1 MNGVYIINVH
11 VYFYAGTMKKWC
23 EEGTIELTLTRVHMV
38 GPPGSGKTCTQCLLL
53 NKDPPKHDPRPTTDH
68 QPPSNSHTLS
78 DHTPPAHVITDMPSD
93 HTPSLLSKSITKST
107 PIACKAVKAL
117 RVSINN
123 DDEIWEAV
131 SRNDLLERL
140 ASDLKRI
147 KNELDCKVSQQKK
160 PRLKSS
166 GLPSLSSQESGSD
179 GASAASE
186 ESSQVEFSAENHDSE
201 EAEHGN
207 SEEAEHSD
215 SEEAVHSNSEEAE
228 HGNSEEA
235 VHSDSEDVAQHYDS
249 GSILKKIVTLIPEA
263 KAQLSDK
270 WVYIVDSGGQPAYQE
285 LLPLFTRAASLNIIT
300 IDLSKNLDDK
310 FKFTYRINGKEF
322 ECDEKMKYSNRELF
336 KFAVSSDTLRKPLNL
351 SYEVTKLPQHSMN
364 FVVGTHYDILVK
376 EFGEI
381 MAKKKVLQMSE
392 ELMSPLTLM
401 PYLTNYIISNVQ
413 SNSMI
418 VPVNTLV
425 TNSKER
431 AQASKIL
438 LNTISDR
445 VEVSLTVKLPIRCI
459 TFELFLESKAESKG
473 FLTRN
478 EAVEE
483 GKKLY
488 MSEAD
493 VDEALAY
500 LHNCTIILYYP
511 EVEPKLVFFD
521 PQRILDVLSH
531 LLALTY
537 VDNRSAQSFAMG
549 IEQKEIVNL
558 KNRGYFQEVLLKK
571 FTEAFYEEFQPRY
584 FINLLKHLHIIAEFE
599 YSNGEVCYFLPSVLP
614 AYDNSFNTKASVKPL
629 LFVWIKYLE
638 IESCVAVP
646 VPQGIFHLIVVQLLT
661 QKEYKVQF
669 PSSLT
674 YHCKY
679 RDAIM
684 LWIFFNR
691 KRYTLQIINCSTHIE
706 VHFIGNGSEVYSPQV
721 CELLTT
727 AVNKSSDSISVKH
740 DHVYAFPCLNASTSG
755 TNENEKCY
763 CIVDD
768 EEKIANC
775 TLCPCPANI
784 SEEDRSYWCWFGMD
798 YDSPVVSS
806 GNQLF

>member
-11 VYFYAGTMKKWC
+11 VYFYAGAMKKWC

-68 QPPSNSHTLS
+68 QPPSNFHTLS

-93 HTPSLLSKSITKST
+93 HTPSSLLSKSITKST

-140 ASDLKRI
+140 ASDLKRS
-147 KNELDCKVSQQKK
+147 KNELDRKVSQQKK

-166 GLPSLSSQESGSD
+166 GLMPSLSYQESGSD

-201 EAEHGN
+201 EAEHSNSEEAEHSNSEEAEHGN
-207 SEEAEHSD
+207 SEEAEHSDSEEAEHSD

-228 HGNSEEA
+228 HGNSEEAEHSDSEEAEHSDSEEA

-300 IDLSKNLDDK
+300 INLSKNLDDK

-351 SYEVTKLPQHSMN
+351 SYEVTKSPKHSMN

-413 SNSMI
+413 SNFII
-418 VPVNTLV
+418 VPVDTLV
-425 TNSKER
+425 TNSEER
-431 AQASKIL
+431 AKVSKIL
-438 LNTISDR
+438 TNTISDR

-459 TFELFLESKAESKG
+459 TFELFLE
-473 FLTRN
+473 
-478 EAVEE
+478 
-483 GKKLY
+483 
-488 MSEAD
+488 
-493 VDEALAY
+493 
-500 LHNCTIILYYP
+500 
-511 EVEPKLVFFD
+511 
-521 PQRILDVLSH
+521 
-531 LLALTY
+531 
-537 VDNRSAQSFAMG
+537 
-549 IEQKEIVNL
+549 L
-558 KNRGYFQEVLLKK
+558 K
-571 FTEAFYEEFQPRY
+571 
-584 FINLLKHLHIIAEFE
+584 
-599 YSNGEVCYFLPSVLP
+599 
-614 AYDNSFNTKASVKPL
+614 
-629 LFVWIKYLE
+629 
-638 IESCVAVP
+638 
-646 VPQGIFHLIVVQLLT
+646 
-661 QKEYKVQF
+661 
-669 PSSLT
+669 
-674 YHCKY
+674 
-679 RDAIM
+679 
-684 LWIFFNR
+684 
-691 KRYTLQIINCSTHIE
+691 
-706 VHFIGNGSEVYSPQV
+706 
-721 CELLTT
+721 
-727 AVNKSSDSISVKH
+727 
-740 DHVYAFPCLNASTSG
+740 
-755 TNENEKCY
+755 
-763 CIVDD
+763 
-768 EEKIANC
+768 
-775 TLCPCPANI
+775 
-784 SEEDRSYWCWFGMD
+784 
-798 YDSPVVSS
+798 
-806 GNQLF
+806 

>member
-1 MNGVYIINVH
+1 MH
-11 VYFYAGTMKKWC
+11 TFTGTMKKWC

-68 QPPSNSHTLS
+68 QPPSDPHTLS

-93 HTPSLLSKSITKST
+93 HTPSSPLSKSITKST

-117 RVSINN
+117 RVSIND

-131 SRNDLLERL
+131 SRNEILERL
-140 ASDLKRI
+140 ASDLKRS
-147 KNELDCKVSQQKK
+147 KNELDRKISQQKNFST
-160 PRLKSS
+160 RLS
-166 GLPSLSSQESGSD
+166 SLSSQESGSA
-179 GASAASE
+179 GASAAGE
-186 ESSQVEFSAENHDSE
+186 ESSQVQFSTENHESR
-201 EAEHGN
+201 G
-207 SEEAEHSD
+207 AEHSD
-215 SEEAVHSNSEEAE
+215 SE
-228 HGNSEEA
+228 
-235 VHSDSEDVAQHYDS
+235 DVF
-249 GSILKKIVTLIPEA
+249 GSILKKIVNLIPEA

-300 IDLSKNLDDK
+300 IDLSKNLDEK

-322 ECDEKMKYSNRELF
+322 KCDEKMKYSNRELF
-336 KFAVSSDTLRKPLNL
+336 KFIVSSTTLRKPLNL
-351 SYEVTKLPQHSMN
+351 SYEVTKPPQHSMN

-376 EFGEI
+376 KFGEI
-381 MAKKKVLQMSE
+381 RAVEKVLQMSE
-392 ELMSPLTLM
+392 ELMSPRTLM

-445 VEVSLTVKLPIRCI
+445 VEVSLTVKLPIRCF
-459 TFELFLESKAESKG
+459 TFELYLESKAESKG
-473 FLTRN
+473 FLTRS
-478 EAVEE
+478 EAVQE

-500 LHNCTIILYYP
+500 LHNCTITLYYP
-511 EVEPKLVFFD
+511 EVEPKLVFCD

-537 VDNRSAQSFAMG
+537 VDNRSAQSFAKG

-558 KNRGYFQEVLLKK
+558 KDRGHFQEALLKK
-571 FTEAFYEEFQPRY
+571 FTEAFSEEFQPKY
-584 FINLLKHLHIIAEFE
+584 FINLLKHLHIIAELE

-614 AYDNSFNTKASVKPL
+614 AYDNSFNTTASVKPL
-629 LFVWIKYLE
+629 LFVWIKNTE
-638 IESCVAVP
+638 MESCLAVP
-646 VPQGIFHLIVVQLLT
+646 VPQGIFHLLIVRLLT

-669 PSSLT
+669 PIR
-674 YHCKY
+674 HRMY

-684 LWIFFNR
+684 LWISINK

-706 VHFIGNGSEVYSPQV
+706 VHFIGVGSEVYSPQIR
-721 CELLTT
+721 ELLTT
-727 AVNKSSDSISVKH
+727 AVNKSSDSINVKH
-740 DHVYAFPCLNASTSG
+740 NYVYAFPCLNASTSN
-755 TNENEKCY
+755 TNESEKCY

-768 EEKIANC
+768 DEKRIVNC
-775 TLCPCPANI
+775 TLCLDPVNI
-784 SEEDRSYWCWFGMD
+784 SEDDRSYWCWFGVD
-798 YDSPVVSS
+798 YDSQVVSS
-806 GNQLF
+806 SKQFLS

>member
-1 MNGVYIINVH
+1 
-11 VYFYAGTMKKWC
+11 MKKWC
-23 EEGTIELTLTRVHMV
+23 EEGTIELTLTRVHMI

-53 NKDPPKHDPRPTTDH
+53 NKDPPKHDPKPTTDH
-68 QPPSNSHTLS
+68 QPPSDPHTLS
-78 DHTPPAHVITDMPSD
+78 DHTPTAHVITDMSSEHAFNSP
-93 HTPSLLSKSITKST
+93 LSKSITKST

-140 ASDLKRI
+140 ASDLKRS
-147 KNELDCKVSQQKK
+147 KNELDRKVSQQKK

-166 GLPSLSSQESGSD
+166 GLPSLSSQLESGSA
-179 GASAASE
+179 GASAVDE
-186 ESSQVEFSAENHDSE
+186 ESSQVEFLTENHESRG
-201 EAEHGN
+201 AE
-207 SEEAEHSD
+207 
-215 SEEAVHSNSEEAE
+215 
-228 HGNSEEA
+228 
-235 VHSDSEDVAQHYDS
+235 HSDSEDVAQHYDS
-249 GSILKKIVTLIPEA
+249 GSILNKIVTLIPEA

-300 IDLSKNLDDK
+300 IDLSKNLDNK

-351 SYEVTKLPQHSMN
+351 SYEVTKSPQHSMN
-364 FVVGTHYDILVK
+364 FVVGTHYDILVE

-381 MAKKKVLQMSE
+381 MAEEIVLQMSE
-392 ELMSPLTLM
+392 ELMSPQTLM
-401 PYLTNYIISNVQ
+401 PYLTNYIISNIQ

-418 VPVNTLV
+418 VPVDTLL
-425 TNSKER
+425 TNSEER
-431 AQASKIL
+431 AKTSKIL
-438 LNTISDR
+438 TNTISDR
-445 VEVSLTVKLPIRCI
+445 VEVSLTVKLPICCF
-459 TFELFLESKAESKG
+459 TFELYLENKAENKG
-473 FLTRN
+473 FVTRI
-478 EAVEE
+478 EAVQE

-493 VDEALAY
+493 VNEALAY

-511 EVEPKLVFFD
+511 EVEPKLVFCD

-537 VDNRSAQSFAMG
+537 VDYQSAQSFAMG

-558 KNRGYFQEVLLKK
+558 KDRGYFQEALLKK
-571 FTEAFYEEFQPRY
+571 FTEAFSEEFQPRY

-614 AYDNSFNTKASVKPL
+614 AYDNSFNTTASIKPL

-638 IESCVAVP
+638 IESCVSVP

-679 RDAIM
+679 RDAVM
-684 LWIFFNR
+684 LWIFFNK

-721 CELLTT
+721 RELLTT

-740 DHVYAFPCLNASTSG
+740 DHVYAFPCLNTSTSG
-755 TNENEKCY
+755 TNEKCY

-768 EEKIANC
+768 EERIANC

-784 SEEDRSYWCWFGMD
+784 SEDDRSYWCWFGMD
-798 YDSPVVSS
+798 YDSPVVNS

>member
-1 MNGVYIINVH
+1 MNGVYIISVH
-11 VYFYAGTMKKWC
+11 VYFYTGTMKKWC

-78 DHTPPAHVITDMPSD
+78 DHISAAHVIADMPSD
-93 HTPSLLSKSITKST
+93 HTPSSPLSKSITKST

-123 DDEIWEAV
+123 DDEIWEAA

-140 ASDLKRI
+140 ASDLKRS
-147 KNELDCKVSQQKK
+147 KNELDHEVSQQKK
-160 PRLKSS
+160 RRLKSS
-166 GLPSLSSQESGSD
+166 GLPSLLSQLESGSA
-179 GASAASE
+179 GASAAGE
-186 ESSQVEFSAENHDSE
+186 ESSQVEFSAENNSGE
-201 EAEHGN
+201 E
-207 SEEAEHSD
+207 EHS
-215 SEEAVHSNSEEAE
+215 NL
-228 HGNSEEA
+228 
-235 VHSDSEDVAQHYDS
+235 
-249 GSILKKIVTLIPEA
+249 LKEIVNLIPEA

-300 IDLSKNLDDK
+300 IDLSKNLDEK
-310 FKFTYRINGKEF
+310 FKFMYRINGKEF
-322 ECDEKMKYSNRELF
+322 KCDEKMEYSNRELF
-336 KFAVSSDTLRKPLNL
+336 KFIVSSTTLRKPLNL
-351 SYEVTKLPQHSMN
+351 SYEVTKSPQHSMN

-376 EFGEI
+376 KFGEI
-381 MAKKKVLQMSE
+381 MAEKKVLQMSE
-392 ELMSPLTLM
+392 ELMSPRTLM

-413 SNSMI
+413 SNSMT
-418 VPVNTLV
+418 VPVNTLL
-425 TNSKER
+425 TNSEER

-438 LNTISDR
+438 TNTISDC
-445 VEVSLTVKLPIRCI
+445 VEVSLTVKLPIRCF
-459 TFELFLESKAESKG
+459 TFELYLESKAESKA

-478 EAVEE
+478 EAVQE

-511 EVEPKLVFFD
+511 EVEPKLVFCD
-521 PQRILDVLSH
+521 PQRILDILSH

-537 VDNRSAQSFAMG
+537 VDNRSAQSFAKG

-558 KNRGYFQEVLLKK
+558 KNRGHFQEALLKK
-571 FTEAFYEEFQPRY
+571 FTEVFSEEFQPKY
-584 FINLLKHLHIIAEFE
+584 FINLLKHLHIIAELE

-614 AYDNSFNTKASVKPL
+614 AYDNSFNTTASVKPL
-629 LFVWIKYLE
+629 LFVWIKNTE
-638 IESCVAVP
+638 MESCLAVP
-646 VPQGIFHLIVVQLLT
+646 VPQGIFHLLIVRLLT

-669 PSSLT
+669 PIR
-674 YHCKY
+674 HRMY

-684 LWIFFNR
+684 LWISINK

-706 VHFIGNGSEVYSPQV
+706 VHFIGVGSEVYSPQIR
-721 CELLTT
+721 ELLTT
-727 AVNKSSDSISVKH
+727 AVNKSSDSINVKH
-740 DHVYAFPCLNASTSG
+740 NYVYAFPCLNASTPD
-755 TNENEKCY
+755 TNESEKCY

-768 EEKIANC
+768 DEKRIVNC
-775 TLCPCPANI
+775 TLCLDPVNI

-798 YDSPVVSS
+798 YDSQVVSS
-806 GNQLF
+806 GKQFLS